1 LTSSPYYDQEQ
12 FQYYLWRKEATTMS
26 VIAQSLVF
34 AAGGGI
40 SDGLGINAWAFLSQ
54 LVSFLIVFYALW
66 RWLLPIL
73 LKTMDNRQNIIREGV
88 ENADR
93 AKLALAEADERASQV
108 ITDARR
114 QGQDIV
120 ERAQKIAEQEAS
132 RIRDEARAQAEQI
145 AQQNI
150 ARIHQEANRARADLS
165 RDVVNMSINA
175 AGKVVGRSVNND
187 DNRRLVEE
195 FVTAS
200 NDQTRNN

>member
-1 LTSSPYYDQEQ
+1 M
-12 FQYYLWRKEATTMS
+12 A

-54 LVSFLIVFYALW
+54 LVSFLIVFFALW

-73 LKTMDNRQNIIREGV
+73 LKTMDKRQNIIREGV

-93 AKLALAEADERASQV
+93 AKRALTEADAQASQ
-108 ITDARR
+108 ILTDARR

-132 RIRDEARAQAEQI
+132 RIRDEAHVQAEQI

-165 RDVVNMSINA
+165 RQVVNLSINA
-175 AGKVVGRSVNND
+175 AGRVVGRSVNND

>member
-1 LTSSPYYDQEQ
+1 
-12 FQYYLWRKEATTMS
+12 MS

-54 LVSFLIVFYALW
+54 LVSFLIVFFALW

-73 LKTMDNRQNIIREGV
+73 LKTMDNRQNVIREGV

-93 AKLALAEADERASQV
+93 AKRALAEADERASQIV
-108 ITDARR
+108 TDARR
-114 QGQDIV
+114 QGQEIV
-120 ERAQKIAEQEAS
+120 ERAQKIAEQEAN
-132 RIRDEARAQAEQI
+132 RIREEAHAQAEQI

-150 ARIHQEANRARADLS
+150 ARIHQEANRARADLNLQ
-165 RDVVNMSINA
+165 VVNLSINA

>member
-1 LTSSPYYDQEQ
+1 
-12 FQYYLWRKEATTMS
+12 MS

-34 AAGGGI
+34 AAGGGGI

-54 LVSFLIVFYALW
+54 LVSFLIVFFALW

-73 LKTMDNRQNIIREGV
+73 LKTMNNRQNIIREGV

-93 AKLALAEADERASQV
+93 AKIALAEADERASQIV
-108 ITDARR
+108 IDARR

-132 RIRDEARAQAEQI
+132 RIRAEAHAQAEQI

-175 AGKVVGRSVNND
+175 AGRVVGRSVNND